1 MTRWIKEHI
10 STSHILFLMIAGA
23 GLSYPKAFNEA
34 LGGWS
39 GFITQHFDWLVL
51 LGCSGFLLFC
61 MVLAFSRSGAI
72 RLGGQDE
79 KPEYSS
85 LSWFSMLFAA
95 GMGTGLVFYGA
106 AEPLLHFASPPPS
119 IHGDDL
125 THAQTARQAMVVT
138 YLHWG
143 FHAWAVYAVAALT
156 VAYFTFR
163 QQQPM
168 LASAPL
174 QEHYG
179 WGNKQPMSRLINLIA
194 VLATIFGLVASI
206 GTGIHQTQDGFV
218 QLGWMEG
225 EQLWQLLAILAVLTF
240 CYLLSS
246 LTGLGKGIRWLS
258 NINMIVCVT
267 LMLFVLLAGPTQFI
281 LQSFVSSLGEYIS
294 RFIALG
300 LNTRS
305 FAEGTQWAQD
315 WTVSYF
321 LWWVA
326 WAPFVAIFIARIS
339 RGRTIRQF
347 LLGVILAPTL
357 FSALWFSTFG
367 GAALYQELHHSGELA
382 QVAQTELSSTMFALL
397 HTLPLESITSV
408 ISLFLIFIFLV
419 TSADSGSY
427 VLGMFTSEG
436 NPRPPR
442 FQRLFWG
449 LMIAG
454 ITGVTLFNGEGLMFL
469 RAVSLSGAMPYM
481 LIMVLQCYALWR
493 FIKQDSTHLEQPF
506 VQIKPTK
513 NRESS

>member
-1 MTRWIKEHI
+1 MSHWIKEHI
-10 STSHILFLMIAGA
+10 AASHLIFLFIAAA
-23 GLSYPKAFNEA
+23 GFSLPEAFNDI
-34 LGGWS
+34 LGAWS
-39 GFITQHFDWLVL
+39 GFVTHYFDWLVL
-51 LGCSGFLLFC
+51 LGCSCFLLFC
-61 MVLAFSRSGAI
+61 ILLAFSRYGAI

-79 KPEYSS
+79 KPEYST

-119 IHGDDL
+119 IHGDDMSN
-125 THAQTARQAMVVT
+125 AQIARQAMVVT

-174 QEHYG
+174 QEQHN
-179 WGNKQPMSRLINLIA
+179 WSNRHPLSRLINLIA

-206 GTGIHQTQDGFV
+206 GSGIHQTQDGFN
-218 QLGWMEG
+218 QLGWTDG
-225 EQLWQLLAILAVLTF
+225 ESVWQLFAILAALTF

-246 LTGLGKGIRWLS
+246 LTGLGRGIRWLS
-258 NINMIVCVT
+258 NINMIACVV
-267 LMLFVLLAGPTQFI
+267 LMLFVLFAGPTQFI
-281 LQSFVSSLGEYIS
+281 LQSFVSSLGEYVS

-300 LNTRS
+300 MNTRA

-326 WAPFVAIFIARIS
+326 WSPFVAIFIARIS

-367 GAALYQELHHSGELA
+367 GAALYQDMHTNGALA

-397 HTLPLESITSV
+397 NTLPFDSITSV

-427 VLGMFTSEG
+427 VLGMFTSDG

-449 LMIAG
+449 LIIAV
-454 ITGVTLFNGEGLMFL
+454 ITGVTLFSGDGLMFL

-481 LIMVLQCYALWR
+481 LIMILQCYALWR
-493 FIKQDSTHLEQPF
+493 FLARDIENLQ
-506 VQIKPTK
+506 KPSP
-513 NRESS
+513 EL